1 MKTRMLSMFMM
12 LSMFVVTSAVH
23 AACTKVTGAGT
34 WGFSTSGSIPAIG
47 AVAATGI
54 FTQDVSGKITGKQ
67 TRSLNGDI
75 ADETFAGTA
84 TINPDCTGTATI
96 QVFESGVLVRTTTL
110 NVVYDDGGREARAVF
125 TSLVLAG
132 GTSLPSIIT
141 FEARRVFRRERD

>member
-1 MKTRMLSMFMM
+1 MKTAKLLMLIM
-12 LSMFVVTSAVH
+12 LEMSVVPLSVR
-23 AACTKVTGAGT
+23 AACTNHTGAGT
-34 WGFSTSGSIPAIG
+34 WGFSTNGSIPAIG

-75 ADETFAGTA
+75 ADETFTGTA

-125 TSLVLAG
+125 TSLVLAD